1 MANGIVV
8 MKQMVYNNALGG
20 TTTMPMSEESRKRK
34 IKYDAERTARVSIRL
49 AFRFQ
54 KATDMDVVN
63 KIKSQSNKVDYIR
76 RLVRADIEKNGK

>member
-1 MANGIVV
+1 MVNGIVA
-8 MKQMVYNNALGG
+8 MKQMVYNNVLGG

-34 IKYDAERTARVSIRL
+34 IKYDTERAARVSTVL